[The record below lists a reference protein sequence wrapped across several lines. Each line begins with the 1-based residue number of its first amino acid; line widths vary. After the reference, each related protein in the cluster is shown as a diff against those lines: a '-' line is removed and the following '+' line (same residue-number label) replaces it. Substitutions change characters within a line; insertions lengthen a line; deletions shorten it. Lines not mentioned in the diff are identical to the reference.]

1 MSTPP
6 PLLYPIHPETVKRA
20 SSRFLSLDPPPELLL
35 TEPTAR
41 LERGFF
47 PTVAAVCDALSEA
60 HALEHMTRGDLRR
73 LARLGELA
81 GEMLGEKT
89 KEIEKET

>member
-1 MSTPP
+1 MID
-6 PLLYPIHPETVKRA
+6 PLTYSERTETVKRA
-20 SSRFLSLDPPPELLL
+20 SPRFLALEPPPELLL

-60 HALEHMTRGDLRR
+60 HALEHMTLGDLRR
-73 LARLGELA
+73 LVRLGELA
-81 GEMLGEKT
+81 GEMLEEKT
-89 KEIEKET
+89 KESC